1 MSTPVGSETW
11 TGGEEY
17 GDEYSTRIQH
27 FQTSFSSSALLA
39 HASSVRGGVG
49 CRLTDKF
56 TVGSFHFV
64 KKIVFD
70 DGVEW
75 IARLRMPP
83 IKDFEENGEKA
94 SASRTE
100 AERRHDL
107 YEMQSE
113 LDTMEYVR

>member
-1 MSTPVGSETW
+1 MSPQPLLVGSETW
-11 TGGEEY
+11 TGGEQY
-17 GDEYSTRIQH
+17 GDAYSARIQY
-27 FQTSFSSSALLA
+27 FQTSFSQSALLA
-39 HASSVRGGVG
+39 HASSVRGGVA

-75 IARLRMPP
+75 IARLRMPS
-83 IKDFEENGEKA
+83 IEEFEENGEKA
-94 SASRTE
+94 EASRTE
-100 AERRHDL
+100 AEIRREL

-113 LDTMEYVR
+113 LDTM